1 VTEIRP
7 EQRTKKLV
15 EKAAILC
22 NHIAEMRL
30 CALLGLLVC
39 LVVCVE
45 GFSPNNNRG
54 SARWVD
60 VGLIKACGGV
70 EPRSH
75 AAAEKETLKQAL
87 SVSVAV
93 ATLLGRPRL
102 TFGAMKQSKLDFDQK
117 NIENRPSQTDG
128 AVLFN
133 GVLPDFSAVRRDIKE
148 LIEAKMDKGP
158 TLVRLAWH
166 SSGTYSKMNKDG
178 GSQKGTIRFREE
190 LTHGANAGLDTAIS
204 WLEPLYKKY
213 NRDSDLS
220 YADLFTYAGV
230 VAIEV
235 LGGPK
240 IPWRAGRVDS
250 MDVTDVTP
258 DGRLP
263 DADKGNPAKT
273 AAGLREV
280 FGRMGFEDREIVA
293 LSGAHALGRCHPTA
307 SGYVGPWSFTPTQF
321 NNQYYILLK
330 GLKWSVDPKANKLQY
345 TDPSG
350 KLMMLPS
357 DLVLI
362 EDPSFKSYVDMYA
375 KDNKLFF
382 SDFSAAFAKLLEL
395 GTINLISV

>member
-1 VTEIRP
+1 MLLALEEEKTGQISSRSKGQDLTKTESRFS
-7 EQRTKKLV
+7 TTTLLGNK
-15 EKAAILC
+15 
-22 NHIAEMRL
+22 MTRL
-30 CALLGLLVC
+30 CSLLGLLA
-39 LVVCVE
+39 LIVCVE
-45 GFSPNNNRG
+45 GFSPTRGRAKLGVEVAALHACNN
-54 SARWVD
+54 
-60 VGLIKACGGV
+60 
-70 EPRSH
+70 EPRSY
-75 AAAEKETLKQAL
+75 AAAQKETLKQAL
-87 SVSVAV
+87 AVSGA
-93 ATLLGRPRL
+93 AASTLLGRPL
-102 TFGAMKQSKLDFDQK
+102 FAYAKQSKLDFDQK
-117 NIENRPSQTDG
+117 SIENRPSQTDG
-128 AVLFN
+128 AVVFN

-166 SSGTYSKMNKDG
+166 SSGTYSKMSKDG

-190 LTHGANAGLDTAIS
+190 LAHGANAGLDTAIS
-204 WLEPLYKKY
+204 WLEPIYKKY

-220 YADLFTYAGV
+220 YADLFTFAGV

-263 DADKGNPAKT
+263 DADKGSPAKT
-273 AAGLREV
+273 AAGLREI
-280 FGRMGFEDREIVA
+280 FGRMGFDDREIVA

-307 SGYVGPWSFTPTQF
+307 SGYVGPWSFTPTVF
-321 NNQYYILLK
+321 NNQYFVLLK
-330 GLKWSVDPKANKLQY
+330 GLKWSVDAKANKLQY

-375 KDNKLFF
+375 KDNKLFY
-382 SDFSAAFAKLLEL
+382 SDFSAADRK
-395 GTINLISV
+395 SVV